1 MKITI
6 TMNGKKTSVTTRS
19 TISISDIK
27 KKYLT
32 AILGHELSAQESSE
46 YTLTLN
52 DKELDESK
60 QLEELKLSSFD
71 LICTPKNLK
80 IIQIFWKSQNNPF
93 VLKIT
98 DSISISEI
106 IASIVGKNQ
115 VNDYFLTERNS
126 SIVLHSSISTSTD
139 LTSILPVVP

>member
-1 MKITI
+1 
-6 TMNGKKTSVTTRS
+6 MNGKKTSVTTRS

-80 IIQIFWKSQNNPF
+80 IIQIFWKGQNKPF

-106 IASIVGKNQ
+106 IASVVGKNQ